1 MEIATW
7 LASLGLAQYTQAF
20 ADNAI
25 DAEIL
30 PHLTADD
37 LREMGVVAVGHRRRL
52 LEAIA
57 ALQVRAEPRPAGAGE
72 RREVIVL
79 FADLAGY
86 TALSRELDAEDVH
99 ALLGRYFERVDR
111 IVEEHGGRV
120 DKHVGDC
127 VMAVFGAPLAYGNEP
142 ERAAR
147 AALAV
152 LDAMPAIAAETGRA
166 VDAHVGIAGGQVVA
180 SGTGSTSHHE
190 YTVTGDTV
198 NLAARLTDSAR
209 GGEILVSDA
218 VRRALGDRFDGDE
231 LAPLA
236 LKGIG
241 EPARAWRLR
250 RLLPTAPRRTPLVGR
265 ERELEQ
271 LRRALT
277 ECRASGRG
285 QAIHI
290 RGEAGIGKTR
300 LLEEF
305 RADALRA
312 GFACHTGLVL
322 DFGAGTGRDA
332 VRALVRAILG
342 LTEASAPDEAARAAE
357 GGRTAG
363 LVDPDDA
370 VFLNDLLDIPQPSGL
385 RALYDAMA
393 PATREAGRRLVATRL
408 VERASRRRPLVLQIE
423 DLHWADPATV
433 AHVADLVHAVCN
445 CPLILVTTSRPEGD
459 PFGDRAAA
467 EQSDGAAPVI
477 DLGPLD
483 MATARALA
491 EPFLAGD
498 AARAER
504 CIARAAGNPLYLE
517 QLLRHAEET
526 AEEGMPGSVRS
537 LLQARLDR
545 LARRDKAALQAA
557 AVLGQRFDLATLRH
571 LLDRPD
577 YDARELLTRRLIA
590 EHGGGFLFAHAL
602 VRDAAYDGLLRAR
615 RRELHRRAAD
625 WFDGRDAVLRAEHLD
640 RAGDVAPAAEA
651 YLAAAS
657 AQAAEYRHE
666 TALRLVDRGL
676 ELASAGDTRFELAY
690 ANGEILHDLGRMRA
704 ALAAY
709 ERAFAEAT
717 DDARRCRAW
726 LGLATVKRTIDDL
739 AGASA
744 DLDRAEMVAVDHG
757 LVAERARVHVLRGN
771 LCFPRGD
778 IDGCLREHGR
788 ALELARRARLQEQEA
803 AALGGLGDAAYM
815 QGRMVSAHEAFRQC
829 VELCQENGLG
839 RIELANR
846 PMLALTRWFAGDT
859 RGALAEALTAVAAAE
874 RAAQRRACMV
884 AHHAAY
890 FCCHS
895 LLDLAG
901 ARTHAEAAEAL
912 ARELSARRFEAEAIA
927 FRAELCR
934 LSGNQTEALAAAAEA
949 LAICRETGMTFLGP
963 YVLGLVA
970 RTTADPA
977 ERDTALAE
985 GEALL
990 AAGAVSH
997 NHFLFRRD
1005 ALEACLQVGAW
1016 DEAER
1021 HALALERYDSAERSQ
1036 WTLFVAARGR
1046 ALAAYG
1052 RGVATPVLVAEL
1064 ARVRA
1069 AGERL
1074 GHRDALPALNAALS
1088 DLAAS
1093 APPS

>member
-1 MEIATW
+1 MDIATW
-7 LASLGLAQYTQAF
+7 LESLGLAQYTQAF
-20 ADNAI
+20 AENAV

-52 LEAIA
+52 LQAIA
-57 ALQVRAEPRPAGAGE
+57 ALHGRGERRPAPAGE
-72 RREVIVL
+72 RREVMVL

-99 ALLGRYFERVDR
+99 ALLGRYFARVDR

-120 DKHVGDC
+120 DKHLGDC
-127 VMAVFGAPLAYGNEP
+127 VMAVFGAPRAYGNEP

-152 LDAMPAIAAETGRA
+152 LAAMPALGAEAGRA
-166 VDAHVGIAGGQVVA
+166 MDAHVGIAGGEVVA
-180 SGTGSTSHHE
+180 SRTGSASHHE
-190 YTVTGDTV
+190 YTVTGDSV
-198 NLAARLTDSAR
+198 NLAARLTDAAR
-209 GGEILVSDA
+209 TGEILISDA
-218 VRRALGDRFDGDE
+218 VRRSLGERFDGDE
-231 LAPLA
+231 LAPLT
-236 LKGIG
+236 LKGVG
-241 EPARAWRLR
+241 EAVRAWRLR
-250 RLLPTAPRRTPLVGR
+250 RLLPAAPGRTALVGR
-265 ERELEQ
+265 DRELKQ
-271 LRRALT
+271 LRRVLA
-277 ECRASGRG
+277 ECRAGGRG
-285 QAIHI
+285 RAIHI

-312 GFACHTGLVL
+312 GFGCHTGLVL

-332 VRALVRAILG
+332 IRAVVRAILG
-342 LTEASAPDEAARAAE
+342 LTVASTPDEAALAAE
-357 GGRTAG
+357 GGCTAG
-363 LVDPDDA
+363 LVDRDDA
-370 VFLNDLLDIPQPSGL
+370 VFLHDLLDLPQPSEL

-393 PATREAGRRLVATRL
+393 PATREAGKRLVAARL
-408 VERASRRRPLVLQIE
+408 VERASRRRPLLLQIE

-433 AHVADLVHAVCN
+433 AQVADLGHTCRQ
-445 CPLILVTTSRPEGD
+445 CPLILLTTARPDGD
-459 PFGDRAAA
+459 PFGDRGRVELGDDAAL
-467 EQSDGAAPVI
+467 VI

-483 MATARALA
+483 MAAARALA

-504 CIARAAGNPLYLE
+504 CVARAAGNPLYLE

-526 AEEGMPGSVRS
+526 GEEGIPGSVRS

-545 LARRDKAALQAA
+545 LEPLDKAALQAA
-557 AVLGQRFDLATLRH
+557 SVLGQRFDLATLRH
-571 LLDRPD
+571 LLERPA
-577 YDARELLTRRLIA
+577 YDVHELLARRLVR
-590 EHGGGFLFAHAL
+590 EHGGGLLFAHAL
-602 VRDAAYDGLLRAR
+602 VRDAAYDGLLRGQ
-615 RRELHRRAAD
+615 RRELHRRAAA

-640 RAGDVAPAAEA
+640 RAGDALPAARA

-666 TALRLVDRGL
+666 AALRLVDRG
-676 ELASAGDTRFELAY
+676 FELAGPGDIRSDL
-690 ANGEILHDLGRMRA
+690 AVAQGEMLHDLGRMRA

-709 ERAFAEAT
+709 ERALAEAT

-739 AGASA
+739 DGAAA
-744 DLDRAEMVAVDHG
+744 DLDRAEAAAVGQG
-757 LVAERARVHVLRGN
+757 LLAERARVHLVRGN
-771 LCFPRGD
+771 LCFPRSD
-778 IDGCLREHGR
+778 IEGCVREHGR

-815 QGRMVSAHEAFRQC
+815 QGRMVSAHDAFRQC
-829 VELCQENGLG
+829 VELCQRTGLG

-846 PMLALTRWFAGDT
+846 PMLAFTRWFAGDT
-859 RGALAEALTAVAAAE
+859 RGALAEALAAVAAAE

-895 LLDLAG
+895 LLDLPG
-901 ARTHAEAAEAL
+901 AQAHAEAAEAL

-934 LSGNQTEALAAAAEA
+934 LSGRRAEALAAAAQA

-963 YVLGLVA
+963 YVLGIVA
-970 RTTADPA
+970 RTSGDPT

-1005 ALEACLQVGAW
+1005 AIEACLQGGAW
-1016 DEAER
+1016 DDAEH
-1021 HALALERYDSAERSQ
+1021 HALALEQYDSAERSQ
-1036 WTLFVAARGR
+1036 WTSFVAARGR
-1046 ALAAYG
+1046 TLAAHG
-1052 RGVATPVLVAEL
+1052 RGLGPPGLAAEL
-1064 ARVRA
+1064 ARLRA
-1069 AGERL
+1069 EGERL
-1074 GHRDALPALNAALS
+1074 GHYDALPALDAALS
-1088 DLAAS
+1088 DPV
-1093 APPS
+1093 APPQRA